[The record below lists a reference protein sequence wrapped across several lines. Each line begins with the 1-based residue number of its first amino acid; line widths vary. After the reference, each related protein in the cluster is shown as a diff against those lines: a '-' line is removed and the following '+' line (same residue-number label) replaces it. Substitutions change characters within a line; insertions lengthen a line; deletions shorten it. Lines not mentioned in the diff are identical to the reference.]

1 MDIITELP
9 PLLPE
14 YLEPVRALF
23 EKPRVK
29 QAMKLLDDGAEAAMV
44 MQCELCEIPAPT
56 FHEEVRAAEIVR
68 RMKALGLKDVH
79 VDEIGNVIGRRP
91 GRGDGPVLAI
101 GAHMD
106 TVFPEGT
113 PIKVRREGD
122 RYWAPGIADNCCGLR
137 CLLET
142 IRAFEETG
150 VETEGDIWFVGTV
163 GEEGNGDIRGAKAL
177 FDGSRKI
184 DGFMALDMADVFTVQ
199 NGATGAHRW
208 RLAIEGEGGHSYL
221 DYGHVPSAIH
231 AMCRAGAM
239 IADLDLPEDPKTTY
253 TIGTIK
259 GGTTVN
265 TIAARC
271 EVDVDMRSVDLPT
284 LEALEAKVL
293 AAFEE
298 AVRIENAHWPK
309 ADEAHQLKLAKTQ
322 IGNRPAGMR
331 PADCPA
337 VQAALGAL
345 DALDIEARHVKCS
358 STDANQPMS
367 LNIPA
372 ICVGTGGETFLEHSL
387 KEYFDS
393 TDMHLGPQLALLA
406 ALAMV
411 GRKGE
416 KGSLAA

>member
-1 MDIITELP
+1 MCIRD
-9 PLLPE
+9 
-14 YLEPVRALF
+14 R
-23 EKPRVK
+23 
-29 QAMKLLDDGAEAAMV
+29 AMKLLDDGAEAAMV